1 MSLQKLAMNVKHL
14 EARTKADPL
23 VYFRP
28 TPPQRAFLADP
39 AKIKMLRGG
48 NQVGKTAAAVVLLLW
63 HCLGRHRF
71 LDVDPPPIT
80 AILVTHSHAQSRII
94 MKKLYE
100 MIPPCELHPS
110 VEYKEG
116 RGFTGLA
123 PFVRFMNGSIIRIK
137 TVGSG
142 SLGLASETAN
152 LCVIDEPVE
161 MEIFNECLARTLRGG
176 RGGSRGTLALTMT
189 PVGCDVSYLR
199 DMVTRGMVSD
209 HVAPLSVDATTP
221 ESCRPILSNEQIT
234 EITAQYLPI
243 DRNARIRGDWDVGI
257 LEGRVFENFTDEHI
271 SSMPVPAGGD
281 YRFAIGID
289 HGSRPNSQ
297 VCILSC
303 IDLREHD
310 RPRVYVLDEY
320 VSGMAPPEAH
330 ATAILEMLKRN
341 SIDPAMCIWTG
352 DTAHKGSREKSAK
365 IMSNLLL
372 IRAFE
377 SILQYPSKSLPWRI
391 RTAVKHRYSV
401 YHGASVIHSIIS
413 RKHFFIHPRCERTII
428 SLKRWVLYDSQSRRS
443 ENEYGHAIDCL
454 RYNILPVI
462 SSNYT
467 APLNIKIT

>member
-1 MSLQKLAMNVKHL
+1 MNLVTMAKSIKYL
-14 EARTKADPL
+14 EGRTKADPL

-39 AKIKMLRGG
+39 KKIKMLRGG

-63 HCLGRHRF
+63 HCLGRHRY

-94 MKKLYE
+94 MKKLNE
-100 MIPPCELHPS
+100 MIPPHELHPS

-116 RGFTGLA
+116 RGYTGLA
-123 PFVRFMNGSIIRIK
+123 PFVRFNNGSIIRIK

-209 HVAPLSVDATTP
+209 HVAPLTVEATTP
-221 ESCRPILSNEQIT
+221 ETCKPILSKDQIT
-234 EITAQYLPI
+234 EITNQYLPI
-243 DRNARIRGDWDVGI
+243 DRNARIMGDWDVGV
-257 LEGRVFENFTDEHI
+257 LEGRVFENFTDEMI
-271 SSMPVPAGGD
+271 SSQPVPAGGD

-289 HGSRPNSQ
+289 HGSKPNSQ
-297 VCILSC
+297 VAILSC
-303 IDLREHD
+303 IDMRETD

-320 VSGMAPPEAH
+320 VSGMAPPETH
-330 ATAILEMLKRN
+330 AAAILEMLKRN
-341 SIDPAMCIWTG
+341 NIKPAMCTWTG
-352 DTAHKGSREKSAK
+352 DTAHKGSKVKSAK
-365 IMSNLLL
+365 VMSNLLL
-372 IRAFE
+372 VRAFE
-377 SILQYPSKSLPWRI
+377 SILGYPSKGLPFKI

-401 YHGASVIHSIIS
+401 YHGASMIHSIIS
-413 RKHFFIHPRCERTII
+413 RRHFMIHPRCERTII

-462 SSNYT
+462 SANYT
-467 APLNIKIT
+467 APLKIRIS